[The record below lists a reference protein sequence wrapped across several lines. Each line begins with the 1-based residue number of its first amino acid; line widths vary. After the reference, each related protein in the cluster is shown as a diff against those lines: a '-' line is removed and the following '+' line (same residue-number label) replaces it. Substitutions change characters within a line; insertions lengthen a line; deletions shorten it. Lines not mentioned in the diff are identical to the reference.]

1 VKKYHAD
8 IEGKI
13 PFMGTH
19 MLLGVEMWACHQI
32 GLCQVLVQNYQF
44 LQSDGIQGADWKKSK
59 RAPMFKNF
67 D

>member
-13 PFMGTH
+13 PFMATH
-19 MLLGVEMWACHQI
+19 MLLGWKCGPAI
-32 GLCQVLVQNYQF
+32 KLTLYQVLAQNYQF
-44 LQSDGIQGADWKKSK
+44 LQSDGIQGADWKTSK